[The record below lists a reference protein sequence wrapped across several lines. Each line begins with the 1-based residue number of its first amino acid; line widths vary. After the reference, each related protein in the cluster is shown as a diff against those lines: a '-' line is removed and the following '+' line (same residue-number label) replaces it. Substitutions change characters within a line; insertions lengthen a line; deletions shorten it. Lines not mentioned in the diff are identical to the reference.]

1 MKTKPVRQKS
11 RKRRLLTRQRRIR
24 NPATLARNV
33 TDKISQ
39 ILHGTR
45 VFHLAEPI
53 DLTVKKQKGKIL
65 IVHSDLG
72 IQGLGNDDLEALE
85 AFVDGFVS
93 MWDSI
98 TTAEDSELTPASR
111 KLRRAMLSMVGYV
124 TDEQQRNSHIPYDDE
139 EAFMD
144 DEDYQAG
151 KEAERNAGAMSL
163 EEFRRWRHEGS
174 RSR

>member
-1 MKTKPVRQKS
+1 MKTESAHQK
-11 RKRRLLTRQRRIR
+11 RKRRLLSRRSRVR

-72 IQGLGNDDLEALE
+72 IQGLGNDDLEALK

-98 TTAEDSELTPASR
+98 AMAEDSELTPASR
-111 KLRRAMLSMVGYV
+111 KLKRAMLSMVGHV
-124 TDEQQRNSHIPYDDE
+124 TDEPERNSYIPYDDE

-151 KEAERNAGAMSL
+151 KEAERSGGGMSL
-163 EEFRRWRHEGS
+163 EEFRRWRQEGS

>member
-1 MKTKPVRQKS
+1 MKTKSAHQK
-11 RKRRLLTRQRRIR
+11 RKRRLLSRRRGVQKPRERLLSRRRRVR

-85 AFVDGFVS
+85 AFV
-93 MWDSI
+93 
-98 TTAEDSELTPASR
+98 
-111 KLRRAMLSMVGYV
+111 
-124 TDEQQRNSHIPYDDE
+124 
-139 EAFMD
+139 
-144 DEDYQAG
+144 
-151 KEAERNAGAMSL
+151 
-163 EEFRRWRHEGS
+163 
-174 RSR
+174 